1 MSVALPAQKFCL
13 FYCPSLRCQLFIM
26 EKFPPILNQL
36 ALEATWHFG
45 GLPFIFEQVRKWQTF
60 TYSVSL
66 VLTQST
72 IENTGMHSFFLP
84 FFLPTCLSV
93 CLSIYLSFSH
103 FCLFHFFSRFVL
115 LVFFFFFI
123 IYKLFYHLFASQM
136 LLPLPSPSLQ
146 TSSAH
151 LPSQSPLRGWYHL
164 GYLPNLSHQ
173 VSTGLGASSA
183 TEVRQ
188 GNSLLHM
195 CMGPQSS
202 KRVVFR

>member
-1 MSVALPAQKFCL
+1 MKTQGCTLSSFLSFYLP
-13 FYCPSLRCQLFIM
+13 
-26 EKFPPILNQL
+26 
-36 ALEATWHFG
+36 
-45 GLPFIFEQVRKWQTF
+45 V
-60 TYSVSL
+60 
-66 VLTQST
+66 
-72 IENTGMHSFFLP
+72 
-84 FFLPTCLSV
+84 CLSV
-93 CLSIYLSFSH
+93 CLSIYLSLIFVC
-103 FCLFHFFSRFVL
+103 FIFFLGLFFLF
-115 LVFFFFFI
+115 FFFFFI
-123 IYKLFYHLFASQM
+123 LSKLVNHLFASQM

-195 CMGPQSS
+195 CMGPLSPASVWSLDSGSVSGSSQGSRLVDTVGLPWDWHPLQFLQS
-202 KRVVFR
+202 FP